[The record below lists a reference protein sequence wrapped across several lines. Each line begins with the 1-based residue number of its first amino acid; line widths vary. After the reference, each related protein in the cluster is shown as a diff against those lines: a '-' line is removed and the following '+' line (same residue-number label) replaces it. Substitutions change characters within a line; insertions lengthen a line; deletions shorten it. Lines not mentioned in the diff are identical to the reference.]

1 MDGKE
6 LRAQFERPGSAYRGK
21 PFWSWN
27 GELEKGELLRQMDV
41 MEQMGFGG
49 FFMHSRSGLI
59 TEYMGDEW
67 FDCINAL
74 ADAGAKRGLE
84 AWLYDEDRWPSGSCG
99 GKVTED
105 ARLRM
110 KSLYLYER
118 DPAPWLAGERGMDGD
133 ADWYA
138 ARIGAD
144 GVSMS
149 DYRAVQNGDA
159 AAAFAALTGEG
170 ADRLL
175 EMRVVPDAPSSDYN
189 GNTYIDTMSIE
200 AVDRFIEL
208 THEEYARRCGDR
220 LGTSIRG
227 IFTDEPHRGHA
238 LDNTRTEPDGTRSC
252 AVFYTDDIFDE
263 FRRRYGYDARPR
275 MPEVFYRL
283 HGRPI
288 SRLRVDYF
296 DLGCNLFNERFIGRI
311 DDWCT
316 RHNIILTGHVLHENS
331 LSNQAIPNGSLAR
344 TYENMAWPGV
354 DFLCEDER
362 CYWIAVQCRSVCRQ
376 QGKKWML
383 SELYGCTGWRSDL
396 RMYKVIGDWQALLGV
411 NVRCPH
417 LSWYTM
423 EGQSKRDYPASIS
436 YQSPYWRDFAEL
448 ETYFAR
454 FGLMM
459 SRGEPLCDTLVL
471 SPIESAWGLAHI
483 GWSEWIFATA
493 ADERALE
500 QRYADVFNELAGAHL
515 DFDYA
520 DEQTLKR
527 MASVERGGDGV
538 FLRVGQARYRQVLL
552 TGMLT
557 VRSSTLRILRE
568 FLAAGGRVALA
579 GELPGYVDGEPS
591 DGCRALEADGAE
603 MLPETGFAGALARG
617 ENCPVHCTAGSQVL
631 MQVRRTDDG
640 YIAALLNN
648 DREHPTEVFRVEGPE
663 GCQAQEWDMRT
674 GARYAAGA
682 EFKLEPAGTLLL
694 VFTREAED
702 LPRREEPAQRKTV
715 RALADGEYGYH
726 LDEPNVCLLDQASWS
741 FDGGSVEN
749 GEGQPN
755 GCFSGDAED
764 GEGQHDRCF
773 GGGTEQAAA
782 ARCEGRFDV
791 SAENEEG
798 RSARSGGGAEQPDG
812 RFGDGAEQ
820 PDAHF
825 SAGTAQPAAAC
836 RKDQPDHPNDRFAVE
851 HPAEEVL
858 RVDGRVR
865 DLLGVER
872 RGGAMLQPWFA
883 KSACAQPYG
892 TLRLRYRFRCET
904 LPGGPVF
911 LAGERPREQRC
922 SLNGAALHAPD
933 LNDWWADNAF
943 VKTPVPEGALRLG
956 ENVVE
961 IEVEF
966 KRTTNVEALYLL
978 GNFGVRA
985 GADCVNTVT
994 SLPGTLPLNGTAERG
1009 LPFYTG
1015 RITYEIPASRYADC
1029 VDESARRVKLRV
1041 PRAVGA
1047 LTAVDDGKRTQR
1059 LFCEPFE
1066 ADVTGAVRAG
1076 RTLKLTLVNT
1086 RRNVF
1091 GPMHVLPAECRVCGP
1106 EHFVTDGDQWSDSYT
1121 FVPAGLGE
1129 VEFVSEK

>member
-1 MDGKE
+1 
-6 LRAQFERPGSAYRGK
+6 
-21 PFWSWN
+21 
-27 GELEKGELLRQMDV
+27 
-41 MEQMGFGG
+41 
-49 FFMHSRSGLI
+49 
-59 TEYMGDEW
+59 
-67 FDCINAL
+67 
-74 ADAGAKRGLE
+74 
-84 AWLYDEDRWPSGSCG
+84 
-99 GKVTED
+99 
-105 ARLRM
+105 
-110 KSLYLYER
+110 
-118 DPAPWLAGERGMDGD
+118 
-133 ADWYA
+133 
-138 ARIGAD
+138 
-144 GVSMS
+144 
-149 DYRAVQNGDA
+149 
-159 AAAFAALTGEG
+159 
-170 ADRLL
+170 
-175 EMRVVPDAPSSDYN
+175 
-189 GNTYIDTMSIE
+189 
-200 AVDRFIEL
+200 
-208 THEEYARRCGDR
+208 
-220 LGTSIRG
+220 
-227 IFTDEPHRGHA
+227 
-238 LDNTRTEPDGTRSC
+238 
-252 AVFYTDDIFDE
+252 
-263 FRRRYGYDARPR
+263 
-275 MPEVFYRL
+275 
-283 HGRPI
+283 
-288 SRLRVDYF
+288 
-296 DLGCNLFNERFIGRI
+296 
-311 DDWCT
+311 
-316 RHNIILTGHVLHENS
+316 
-331 LSNQAIPNGSLAR
+331 
-344 TYENMAWPGV
+344 
-354 DFLCEDER
+354 
-362 CYWIAVQCRSVCRQ
+362 
-376 QGKKWML
+376 
-383 SELYGCTGWRSDL
+383 
-396 RMYKVIGDWQALLGV
+396 
-411 NVRCPH
+411 
-417 LSWYTM
+417 
-423 EGQSKRDYPASIS
+423 
-436 YQSPYWRDFAEL
+436 
-448 ETYFAR
+448 
-454 FGLMM
+454 
-459 SRGEPLCDTLVL
+459 
-471 SPIESAWGLAHI
+471 
-483 GWSEWIFATA
+483 
-493 ADERALE
+493 
-500 QRYADVFNELAGAHL
+500 
-515 DFDYA
+515 
-520 DEQTLKR
+520 
-527 MASVERGGDGV
+527 
-538 FLRVGQARYRQVLL
+538 
-552 TGMLT
+552 
-557 VRSSTLRILRE
+557 
-568 FLAAGGRVALA
+568 
-579 GELPGYVDGEPS
+579 
-591 DGCRALEADGAE
+591 
-603 MLPETGFAGALARG
+603 
-617 ENCPVHCTAGSQVL
+617 
-631 MQVRRTDDG
+631 
-640 YIAALLNN
+640 
-648 DREHPTEVFRVEGPE
+648 
-663 GCQAQEWDMRT
+663 MRT

-682 EFKLEPAGTLLL
+682 EFTLEPAGTLLL

-702 LPRREEPAQRKTV
+702 LPRREEPAQTKTV

-755 GCFSGDAED
+755 GCFSGDAEG
-764 GEGQHDRCF
+764 GEGRHDSCF

-922 SLNGAALHAPD
+922 SLNGVALHAPD

-985 GADCVNTVT
+985 GENCVNTLTVP
-994 SLPGTLPLNGTAERG
+994 PGTLPLNGTAERG

-1015 RITYEIPASRYADC
+1015 RITYEIPASRYAEC

-1047 LTAVDDGKRTQR
+1047 LTAVDDGERVQR

-1066 ADVTGAVRAG
+1066 ADVTDVVRAG

>member
-1 MDGKE
+1 MLLYRE
-6 LRAQFERPGSAYRGK
+6 LPLTVMFASSQMSA
-21 PFWSWN
+21 P
-27 GELEKGELLRQMDV
+27 
-41 MEQMGFGG
+41 
-49 FFMHSRSGLI
+49 
-59 TEYMGDEW
+59 
-67 FDCINAL
+67 
-74 ADAGAKRGLE
+74 AGA
-84 AWLYDEDRWPSGSCG
+84 A
-99 GKVTED
+99 T
-105 ARLRM
+105 
-110 KSLYLYER
+110 
-118 DPAPWLAGERGMDGD
+118 
-133 ADWYA
+133 
-138 ARIGAD
+138 I
-144 GVSMS
+144 
-149 DYRAVQNGDA
+149 
-159 AAAFAALTGEG
+159 
-170 ADRLL
+170 
-175 EMRVVPDAPSSDYN
+175 
-189 GNTYIDTMSIE
+189 I
-200 AVDRFIEL
+200 
-208 THEEYARRCGDR
+208 
-220 LGTSIRG
+220 
-227 IFTDEPHRGHA
+227 
-238 LDNTRTEPDGTRSC
+238 
-252 AVFYTDDIFDE
+252 
-263 FRRRYGYDARPR
+263 ARP
-275 MPEVFYRL
+275 
-283 HGRPI
+283 
-288 SRLRVDYF
+288 ST
-296 DLGCNLFNERFIGRI
+296 N
-311 DDWCT
+311 
-316 RHNIILTGHVLHENS
+316 
-331 LSNQAIPNGSLAR
+331 
-344 TYENMAWPGV
+344 
-354 DFLCEDER
+354 
-362 CYWIAVQCRSVCRQ
+362 
-376 QGKKWML
+376 
-383 SELYGCTGWRSDL
+383 
-396 RMYKVIGDWQALLGV
+396 
-411 NVRCPH
+411 
-417 LSWYTM
+417 
-423 EGQSKRDYPASIS
+423 
-436 YQSPYWRDFAEL
+436 
-448 ETYFAR
+448 
-454 FGLMM
+454 
-459 SRGEPLCDTLVL
+459 
-471 SPIESAWGLAHI
+471 
-483 GWSEWIFATA
+483 
-493 ADERALE
+493 
-500 QRYADVFNELAGAHL
+500 
-515 DFDYA
+515 
-520 DEQTLKR
+520 
-527 MASVERGGDGV
+527 
-538 FLRVGQARYRQVLL
+538 
-552 TGMLT
+552 T

-603 MLPETGFAGALARG
+603 MLPETGFAGALTQG

-640 YIAALLNN
+640 CIAALLNN

-764 GEGQHDRCF
+764 GEGQHDSCF

-836 RKDQPDHPNDRFAVE
+836 RKDQRDHPNDRFAVE

-858 RVDGRVR
+858 RVDGHVR

-883 KSACAQPYG
+883 KSAYAQPYG

-904 LPGGPVF
+904 LPEGPVF

-922 SLNGAALHAPD
+922 SLNGVALHAPD

-943 VKTPVPEGALRLG
+943 VKMPVPEGALRLG

>member
-59 TEYMGDEW
+59 TEYMGDQW

-138 ARIGAD
+138 ARISAD

-175 EMRVVPDAPSSDYN
+175 EMRVVPDSPSSDYN

-220 LGTSIRG
+220 LGASIRG

-459 SRGEPLCDTLVL
+459 SQGEPLCDTLVL

-603 MLPETGFAGALARG
+603 MLPETGFAGALTRG

-702 LPRREEPAQRKTV
+702 LPRREEPAQTKTV

-755 GCFSGDAED
+755 GCFGGDAEN
-764 GEGQHDRCF
+764 GEGQHDSCF

-798 RSARSGGGAEQPDG
+798 RSAHSGGGAEQPDG

-858 RVDGRVR
+858 RADGRVR
-865 DLLGVER
+865 DLLGIER

-904 LPGGPVF
+904 LPEGPVF

-922 SLNGAALHAPD
+922 SLNGVALHAPD

>member
-149 DYRAVQNGDA
+149 DYCAIPNGDA

-170 ADRLL
+170 TDRLL

-238 LDNTRTEPDGTRSC
+238 LDNTSTGPDGTRSC

-459 SRGEPLCDTLVL
+459 SQGEPLCDTLVL

-603 MLPETGFAGALARG
+603 MLPETGFAEALTRG
-617 ENCPVHCTAGSQVL
+617 ESCPIHCTAGSQVL

-640 YIAALLNN
+640 CIAALLNN

-694 VFTREAED
+694 VFTREPED
-702 LPRREEPAQRKTV
+702 LPRREEPAQTKTV

-741 FDGGSVEN
+741 FDGDSVEN

-764 GEGQHDRCF
+764 GEGQHDSRF

-791 SAENEEG
+791 SAEDEEG

-825 SAGTAQPAAAC
+825 SAGTAQPDAARC
-836 RKDQPDHPNDRFAVE
+836 KGHPIARLPEE

-865 DLLGVER
+865 DLLGIER

-883 KSACAQPYG
+883 KSAGAQSYG

-904 LPGGPVF
+904 LPEGPVF
-911 LAGERPREQRC
+911 LAGERPREQRY
-922 SLNGAALHAPD
+922 SLNGVALHAPD

-985 GADCVNTVT
+985 GENCVNTLTVP
-994 SLPGTLPLNGTAERG
+994 PGTLPLNGTAERG

-1029 VDESARRVKLRV
+1029 VDAGARRVKLRV
-1041 PRAVGA
+1041 PRTVGA
-1047 LTAVDDGKRTQR
+1047 LTAVDDGERVQR

>member
-59 TEYMGDEW
+59 TEYMGDQW

-220 LGTSIRG
+220 LGASIRG

-396 RMYKVIGDWQALLGV
+396 RMYKMIGDWQALLGV

-459 SRGEPLCDTLVL
+459 SQGEPLCDTLVL

-603 MLPETGFAGALARG
+603 MLPETGFAGALARD

-631 MQVRRTDDG
+631 MQVRRTNDG
-640 YIAALLNN
+640 CIAALLNN
-648 DREHPTEVFRVEGPE
+648 DREHPTEGFRVEGPE

-702 LPRREEPAQRKTV
+702 LPRREEPAQTKTV

-764 GEGQHDRCF
+764 GEGQHDGCF

-836 RKDQPDHPNDRFAVE
+836 RKDQPDHPNDRFAEE

-904 LPGGPVF
+904 LPEGPVF

-922 SLNGAALHAPD
+922 SLNGVALHAPD

>member
-59 TEYMGDEW
+59 TEYMGDQW

-170 ADRLL
+170 TDRLL
-175 EMRVVPDAPSSDYN
+175 EMRVVPDSPSSDYN

-220 LGTSIRG
+220 LGASIRG

-459 SRGEPLCDTLVL
+459 SQGEPLCDTLVL

-617 ENCPVHCTAGSQVL
+617 ENCPVHCTANSQVL

-640 YIAALLNN
+640 CIAALLNN

-682 EFKLEPAGTLLL
+682 EFMLEPAGTLLL

-702 LPRREEPAQRKTV
+702 LPRREEPAQTKTV

-741 FDGGSVEN
+741 FDGGSAEN

-755 GCFSGDAED
+755 GCFSGDVED
-764 GEGQHDRCF
+764 GEGQHDSCF
-773 GGGTEQAAA
+773 GGGTEQAA

-798 RSARSGGGAEQPDG
+798 RSARS
-812 RFGDGAEQ
+812 GDGAEQ

-904 LPGGPVF
+904 LPEGPVF

-922 SLNGAALHAPD
+922 SLNGVALHAPD

-1047 LTAVDDGKRTQR
+1047 LTAVDDGERVQR

>member
-1 MDGKE
+1 MDRKE

-105 ARLRM
+105 ERLRM

-118 DPAPWLAGERGMDGD
+118 DPAPWLAGEREMDGG

-149 DYRAVQNGDA
+149 DYRAIPNGDA
-159 AAAFAALTGEG
+159 ASAFAALTGEG
-170 ADRLL
+170 RDRLL
-175 EMRVVPDAPSSDYN
+175 EMRIVPDAPSSDYN

-220 LGTSIRG
+220 LGASIRG

-238 LDNTRTEPDGTRSC
+238 LDNTKTEPDGTRSC

-344 TYENMAWPGV
+344 TYENMAWPGI

-383 SELYGCTGWRSDL
+383 SEMYGCTGWRSDL
-396 RMYKVIGDWQALLGV
+396 RMYKVLGDWQALLGV

-459 SRGEPLCDTLVL
+459 SQGEPLCDTLVL

-702 LPRREEPAQRKTV
+702 LPRREEPAQTKTV

-741 FDGGSVEN
+741 WN
-749 GEGQPN
+749 N
-755 GCFSGDAED
+755 AE
-764 GEGQHDRCF
+764 
-773 GGGTEQAAA
+773 
-782 ARCEGRFDV
+782 
-791 SAENEEG
+791 
-798 RSARSGGGAEQPDG
+798 
-812 RFGDGAEQ
+812 
-820 PDAHF
+820 
-825 SAGTAQPAAAC
+825 
-836 RKDQPDHPNDRFAVE
+836 E

-883 KSACAQPYG
+883 KSAYAQPYG

-904 LPGGPVF
+904 LPEGPVF

-922 SLNGAALHAPD
+922 SLNGVALHAPD

-985 GADCVNTVT
+985 GADCVNTLAA
-994 SLPGTLPLNGTAERG
+994 LPGTLPLNGTAEKG

-1047 LTAVDDGKRTQR
+1047 LTAVDDGERVQR

>member
-170 ADRLL
+170 TDRLL

-220 LGTSIRG
+220 LGASIRG

-459 SRGEPLCDTLVL
+459 SQGEPLCDTLVL

-527 MASVERGGDGV
+527 MASVERGDGV

-603 MLPETGFAGALARG
+603 MLPETGFAGALTQG

-682 EFKLEPAGTLLL
+682 EFMLEPAGTLLL
-694 VFTREAED
+694 VFTREEEN
-702 LPRREEPAQRKTV
+702 LPRREEPAQTKTV

-764 GEGQHDRCF
+764 GEGQHDSCF

-791 SAENEEG
+791 SAENEER

-904 LPGGPVF
+904 LPEGPVF

-922 SLNGAALHAPD
+922 SLNGVALHAPD

-994 SLPGTLPLNGTAERG
+994 SLPGTLPLNGTAEKG

>member
-59 TEYMGDEW
+59 TEYMGDQW

-99 GKVTED
+99 GKVTRD

-175 EMRVVPDAPSSDYN
+175 EMRVVPDSPSSDYN

-459 SRGEPLCDTLVL
+459 SQGEPLCDTLVL

-591 DGCRALEADGAE
+591 DGCRALEADSAE

-640 YIAALLNN
+640 CIAALLNN
-648 DREHPTEVFRVEGPE
+648 DREHPTEGFRVEGPE

-702 LPRREEPAQRKTV
+702 LPRREEPAQTKTV

-749 GEGQPN
+749 GEGQ
-755 GCFSGDAED
+755 
-764 GEGQHDRCF
+764 HDSCF
-773 GGGTEQAAA
+773 GGDAEQAAA

-798 RSARSGGGAEQPDG
+798 QSVRSGGGAEQPDG

-836 RKDQPDHPNDRFAVE
+836 RKDQPDHPNDRFAEE

-922 SLNGAALHAPD
+922 SLNGVALHAPD

-994 SLPGTLPLNGTAERG
+994 SLPETLPLNGTAERG

-1015 RITYEIPASRYADC
+1015 RITYEIPASRYIDC
-1029 VDESARRVKLRV
+1029 VDAGARRVKLRV

-1047 LTAVDDGKRTQR
+1047 LTAVDDGERVQR

-1066 ADVTGAVRAG
+1066 ADVTDAVRAG

>member
-105 ARLRM
+105 TRLRM

-118 DPAPWLAGERGMDGD
+118 DPAPWLAGERGMDGN

-138 ARIGAD
+138 ARISAD

-159 AAAFAALTGEG
+159 AAAFAALNGEG
-170 ADRLL
+170 TDRLL
-175 EMRVVPDAPSSDYN
+175 EMRVVPDSPSSDYN

-220 LGTSIRG
+220 LGASIRG

-459 SRGEPLCDTLVL
+459 SQGEPLCDTLVL

-640 YIAALLNN
+640 CIAALLNN
-648 DREHPTEVFRVEGPE
+648 DREQPTEVFRVEGPE

-702 LPRREEPAQRKTV
+702 LPRREEPAQGKTV

-741 FDGGSVEN
+741 FDCGSVEN

-764 GEGQHDRCF
+764 GEGQHDSCF

-812 RFGDGAEQ
+812 RFGDGVEQ

-836 RKDQPDHPNDRFAVE
+836 RKDQPDHPNDRFAEE

-865 DLLGVER
+865 DLLGIER

-883 KSACAQPYG
+883 KSAYAQPYG

-922 SLNGAALHAPD
+922 SLNGVALHAPD

-1047 LTAVDDGKRTQR
+1047 LTAVDDGERTQR

>member
-59 TEYMGDEW
+59 TEYMGDQW

-175 EMRVVPDAPSSDYN
+175 EMRVVPDSPSSDYN

-220 LGTSIRG
+220 LGASIRG

-459 SRGEPLCDTLVL
+459 SQGEPLCDTLVL

-617 ENCPVHCTAGSQVL
+617 ENCPVHCTANSQVL

-640 YIAALLNN
+640 CIAALLNN

-682 EFKLEPAGTLLL
+682 EFMLEPAGTLLL

-702 LPRREEPAQRKTV
+702 LPRREEPAQTKTV

-741 FDGGSVEN
+741 FDGGSAEN

-755 GCFSGDAED
+755 GCFSGDVED
-764 GEGQHDRCF
+764 GEGQHDSCF
-773 GGGTEQAAA
+773 GGGTEQAA

-798 RSARSGGGAEQPDG
+798 RSARS
-812 RFGDGAEQ
+812 GDGAEQ

-904 LPGGPVF
+904 LPEGPVF

-922 SLNGAALHAPD
+922 SLNGVALHAPD

-1047 LTAVDDGKRTQR
+1047 LTAVDDGERVQR

>member
-6 LRAQFERPGSAYRGK
+6 LREQFERPGSAYRGK

-220 LGTSIRG
+220 LGASIRG

-459 SRGEPLCDTLVL
+459 SQGEPLCDTLVL

-631 MQVRRTDDG
+631 MQVRRTNDG
-640 YIAALLNN
+640 CIAALLNN

-741 FDGGSVEN
+741 FDGGSVKN

-764 GEGQHDRCF
+764 GEGQHDSCF

-798 RSARSGGGAEQPDG
+798 WSARSGGGAEQPDG

-883 KSACAQPYG
+883 KSAYAQPYG

-922 SLNGAALHAPD
+922 SLNGVALHAPD

-994 SLPGTLPLNGTAERG
+994 SLPGMLPLNGTAERG

>member
-59 TEYMGDEW
+59 TEYMGDQW

-138 ARIGAD
+138 ARISAD

-149 DYRAVQNGDA
+149 DYRAAQNGDA

-170 ADRLL
+170 TDRLL

-220 LGTSIRG
+220 LGASIRG

-459 SRGEPLCDTLVL
+459 SQGEPLCDTLVV

-538 FLRVGQARYRQVLL
+538 VLRVGQARYRQVLL

-603 MLPETGFAGALARG
+603 MLPETGFAGALTRG

-640 YIAALLNN
+640 CIAALLNN

-702 LPRREEPAQRKTV
+702 LPRREEPAQTKTV

-749 GEGQPN
+749 GEGQ
-755 GCFSGDAED
+755 
-764 GEGQHDRCF
+764 HDSCF

-782 ARCEGRFDV
+782 ARCKGRFDV

-904 LPGGPVF
+904 LPEGPVF

-922 SLNGAALHAPD
+922 SLNGVALHAPD

>member
-1 MDGKE
+1 MDRKE

-105 ARLRM
+105 ERLRM

-118 DPAPWLAGERGMDGD
+118 DPAPWLAGEREMDGG

-149 DYRAVQNGDA
+149 DYRAIPNGDA
-159 AAAFAALTGEG
+159 ASAFAALTGEG
-170 ADRLL
+170 RDRLL
-175 EMRVVPDAPSSDYN
+175 EMRIVPDAPSSDYN

-208 THEEYARRCGDR
+208 THEEYARRCGGR

-238 LDNTRTEPDGTRSC
+238 LDNTKTEPDGTRSC

-263 FRRRYGYDARPR
+263 FRRRYGYDARHR

-344 TYENMAWPGV
+344 TYENMAWPGI

-396 RMYKVIGDWQALLGV
+396 RMYKVLGDWQALLGV

-459 SRGEPLCDTLVL
+459 SQGEPLCDTLVL

-493 ADERALE
+493 ADERTLE
-500 QRYADVFNELAGAHL
+500 QRYADVFNELAAAHL

-520 DEQTLKR
+520 DEQTLRR
-527 MASVERGGDGV
+527 MANVERGGDGV

-579 GELPGYVDGEPS
+579 GALPGYVDGEPS

-603 MLPETGFAGALARG
+603 MLPETGFAGALIRG
-617 ENCPVHCTAGSQVL
+617 ESCPIHCTAGSQVL

-648 DREHPTEVFRVEGPE
+648 DRKHPTEGFRVEGPE

-694 VFTREAED
+694 VFTREAEA
-702 LPRREEPAQRKTV
+702 LPRREEPAQTKTV

-741 FDGGSVEN
+741 FDGDSVEN
-749 GEGQPN
+749 GEGQ
-755 GCFSGDAED
+755 
-764 GEGQHDRCF
+764 HDSRF
-773 GGGTEQAAA
+773 GGGTEQATA

-791 SAENEEG
+791 SAEDEEG

-825 SAGTAQPAAAC
+825 SAGTAQPAAAR
-836 RKDQPDHPNDRFAVE
+836 RKDQPDHPNDRFAEE

-883 KSACAQPYG
+883 KSAGAQPYG

-904 LPGGPVF
+904 LPEGPVF

-922 SLNGAALHAPD
+922 SLNGVALHAPD

-943 VKTPVPEGALRLG
+943 VKMPVPEGALRPG

-966 KRTTNVEALYLL
+966 RRTTNVEALYLL

-985 GADCVNTVT
+985 GADCVNTLAA
-994 SLPGTLPLNGTAERG
+994 LPGTLPLNGTAEKG

-1015 RITYEIPASRYADC
+1015 RITYEIPASRYAEC
-1029 VDESARRVKLRV
+1029 VDEGARRVKLRV
-1041 PRAVGA
+1041 PHAVGA
-1047 LTAVDDGKRTQR
+1047 LSAVDDGERVQR

-1066 ADVTGAVRAG
+1066 ADMTNAVRAG

-1106 EHFVTDGDQWSDSYT
+1106 EHFVTSGDQWSDSYT